1 MASGVPGARPP
12 SPWRHLPNAISL
24 VRIALVVPVGLAIA
38 SHRFDSALWLA
49 VVAGMSDALDGW
61 LARRFGW
68 RSRLGGMLDPL
79 ADKLLLLTCFLVLL
93 HIGAVPLALT
103 LLVLG
108 RDLVIV
114 AGALAWRWLLGPF
127 QADPSWLSKCCT
139 AVQIFYVLAVLLCLA
154 GMPGL
159 MLAPLAWLVA
169 AMTAASGL
177 DYVLRW
183 SLRARVELRGKR
195 GNGNEH

>member
-1 MASGVPGARPP
+1 MASDVPGTRPP
-12 SPWRHLPNAISL
+12 SPWRYLPNAISL
-24 VRIALVVPVGLAIA
+24 VRIALVLPVGLAIA
-38 SHRFDSALWLA
+38 TRRFDTALWLA
-49 VVAGMSDALDGW
+49 VVAGVSDALDGW
-61 LARRFGW
+61 LARRFNW

-93 HIGAVPLALT
+93 HVGSVPLALVA
-103 LLVLG
+103 LVVG

-114 AGALAWRWLLGPF
+114 AGALAWRWLIGPF

-139 AVQIFYVLAVLLCLA
+139 MVQILYVLAVLLSLA

-169 AMTAASGL
+169 VMTAASGL

-183 SLRARVELRGKR
+183 SLRARIELRARR
-195 GNGNEH
+195 GHGNEH